1 MRIAES
7 KRFFQDSKKAAGFAS
22 DGLPEMEQQDKAAQ
36 PSDETRLVRRENLR
50 DAVFL

>member
-22 DGLPEMEQQDKAAQ
+22 DGLPEMEQDKAAQ